1 MCSYSICACPSS
13 PIQPTWKIFLFPLR
27 KNLKPVF
34 VAMRRNFATDTLHKT
49 RATSKYETA
58 TVCSM
63 GGLYIQVPLYINY
76 YSVSLG
82 WSLHTGSAVHQLLQC
97 VPWVVFIYRFHCTST
112 TTMCPLGGLYMQVP
126 LYINYYNMAH
136 GWSLYTGSTVQQ
148 LLQRVSWVVFIDRF
162 HCISPMVHFTT
173 GSISQ
178 PNREVGQNQAN
189 GPENQ
194 ALATTQKAR
203 GFARGW
209 RI

>member
-1 MCSYSICACPSS
+1 M
-13 PIQPTWKIFLFPLR
+13 
-27 KNLKPVF
+27 VF
-34 VAMRRNFATDTLHKT
+34 IYRFHC
-49 RATSKYETA
+49 TSTT
-58 TVCSM
+58 TVCPL
-63 GGLYIQVPLYINY
+63 GGLYIQVLLYINY

-82 WSLHTGSAVHQLLQC
+82 WSLYTGSTIHQL
-97 VPWVVFIYRFHCTST
+97 R
-112 TTMCPLGGLYMQVP
+112 TTMCPLGGLYVQVP
-126 LYINYYNMAH
+126 LYVNYYNMAH

-194 ALATTQKAR
+194 ALATAQKAR
-203 GFARGW
+203 RFARGW
-209 RI
+209 RLQVKCASLPFFNHTVTYVCTSEYKYVRMYVHIMLTHTYVRTYNRVDMYVHM